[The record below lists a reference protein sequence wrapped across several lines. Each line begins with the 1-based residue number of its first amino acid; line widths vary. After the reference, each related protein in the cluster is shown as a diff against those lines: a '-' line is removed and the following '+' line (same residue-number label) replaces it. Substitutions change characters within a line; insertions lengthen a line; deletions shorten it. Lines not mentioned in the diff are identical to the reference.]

1 MGQRQRQKIESD
13 PKYQLPEPDLV
24 AQVYNNK
31 MDTLMQANG
40 EKVSA
45 CFAIDKACQHQ
56 MSRQF

>member
-1 MGQRQRQKIESD
+1 MRQKIESD

-24 AQVYNNK
+24 SQVYNNK